1 MSKIRPD
8 KVATVDEVKSKVDGT
23 STAVVTE
30 YRGLTVAEIS
40 TLRRQLRTLGADY
53 KVFKNTLVL
62 RAITGTTFEPI
73 GAFLQGPTAIAFVDG
88 DVSAVA
94 KALRDFA
101 KESPKL
107 IVKGGVVDGKV
118 LSFKD
123 LAALADLPSRDVLL
137 AQFAGLLASPLRTM
151 AGLLKAVPQNFAYGL
166 SALIEAKGG
175 VAAPAEDRVEE
186 VAETPAG
193 VEEAAPAASDDDATP
208 VAEAAVEDE
217 APAAEP
223 EAEAPVEDEAPAAE
237 PEAEVPVEDE
247 APAAEPEADATEAPT
262 EDAAAEPAE

>member
-166 SALIEAKGG
+166 SALIDSKGG
-175 VAAPAEDRVEE
+175 PAAPAADQVEA
-186 VAETPAG
+186 AETPAG
-193 VEEAAPAASDDDATP
+193 VEEAAPAASDDAAAAVAEVAVEEEAP
-208 VAEAAVEDE
+208 VAEA
-217 APAAEP
+217 
-223 EAEAPVEDEAPAAE
+223 EAET
-237 PEAEVPVEDE
+237 
-247 APAAEPEADATEAPT
+247 TEAPT
-262 EDAAAEPAE
+262 ADAASEPAE